1 MPTHAQDLYAPWYEY
16 IWCPDHRSLGRQD
29 NWWTDPDEEKRVL
42 SELNKVIGGVSG
54 RYFVDADIE
63 I

>member
-1 MPTHAQDLYAPWYEY
+1 MPPWYEY
-16 IWCPDHRSLGRQD
+16 VWCPDHRSLGKRD

-42 SELNKVIGGVSG
+42 SELTKVIGGVKG